1 MLEGA
6 TREMDTLTQKQSA
19 PEQGE
24 GAVPKY
30 LAQLRGLSTEG
41 GCV

>member
-6 TREMDTLTQKQSA
+6 AREMDTLTQKHSA

-24 GAVPKY
+24 GAVPIC

-41 GCV
+41 ACV